1 MACSM
6 ETLISMAVV
15 TVDYLALLMLRAIVK
30 AGDRMKEHDNVECIR

>member
-30 AGDRMKEHDNVECIR
+30 AVDRNRKRRR